1 MKKLFVIA
9 AAILSFSMAN
19 AQIAAYA
26 GFQSITQTAKA
37 DGHSHSESFS
47 GFILGGAMN
56 FDISNGIG
64 VQPGVELTTSS
75 RAEHGDKYSE
85 IGIRIPVDINYGFEI
100 APDFK
105 LFVFAGPSIF
115 VGLSNKYKY
124 DDDSIDL
131 YKDDYSRFGLG
142 LSTGAWCDWKDML
155 RLKLGYDLG
164 LSDRYKRDSDISVKG
179 NAFMVTV
186 GYLF

>member
-9 AAILSFSMAN
+9 AAILSFGIAN
-19 AQIAAYA
+19 AQIVAYA
-26 GFQSITQTAKA
+26 GFQDVTETTKQG
-37 DGHSHSESFS
+37 GHSHSEGLS
-47 GFILGGAMN
+47 GLVLGGAMN

-64 VQPGVELTTSS
+64 VQPGVELTTAS
-75 RAEHGDKYSE
+75 RTDNGVKYSQLGLRVP
-85 IGIRIPVDINYGFEI
+85 IDVNYGFEI

-105 LFVFAGPSIF
+105 LFVFAGPSIYL
-115 VGLSNKYKY
+115 GLSSKAKW
-124 DDDSIDL
+124 DDDSYD
-131 YKDDYSRFGLG
+131 YYEDDFSRFGLG

-164 LSDRYKRDSDISVKG
+164 LTNRYKRDSDISVKES
-179 NAFMVTV
+179 AFMVTV